1 MVLINSGGIS
11 AGLDTLNSK
20 GISLY
25 QNGPLTF
32 YKYILYK
39 LTLNIVQI
47 QKEINIFRN
56 LDNIISHYY
65 YYFIAKKPTNSGR

>member
-20 GISLY
+20 GISRY
-25 QNGPLTF
+25 QNGPLNF

-65 YYFIAKKPTNSGR
+65 YYFIAKKTN